1 MEFLRN
7 TVDSAEDVLNFFQ
20 ILKMETHHLHLSVP
34 RISLPEGDSPSD
46 ILYDSVWVFT
56 SPLAER
62 MNFPQFSSQSEML
75 YSEHRNSP
83 KFSVF
88 FLFYLVEMEN
98 VLPGAH

>member
-20 ILKMETHHLHLSVP
+20 ILKIETHDLYLSIP
-34 RISLPEGDSPSD
+34 CISFPEGESPSD
-46 ILYDSVWVFT
+46 ILYDSVWVFM

-62 MNFPQFSSQSEML
+62 TNFPQFSSQSEML
-75 YSEHRNSP
+75 YSEHRKSS

-88 FLFYLVEMEN
+88 FLFHLVEMEN
-98 VLPGAH
+98 VLPGAQ